1 MLNLLLAIASS
12 ALVSIVMRLSGP
24 RVKRGTAMLCINYL
38 ICLFFSWVY
47 TGFAAPVP
55 HEQGVAQAIIMG
67 AVNGLLFLSGFVVL
81 QWNIGR
87 NGMVLSS
94 TFMRLGLLV
103 CMVVSIVLFREM
115 PGAMQWGGFF
125 LAVAAI
131 VLINYQPTGQ
141 KAGSKL
147 GLLVVL
153 LCGGLCD
160 SMSKIF
166 EELGN
171 PVLSDHFLMYTF
183 CMALI
188 ACAALTAK
196 KKEGLPGKAEWL
208 FGAMVGIPNF
218 FSAKFLLASLSDL
231 PGILVYPVYS
241 VGTIL
246 VVTVTGVFCFREKLG
261 KRQTLALGMILAA
274 LVLLNI

>member
-1 MLNLLLAIASS
+1 M
-12 ALVSIVMRLSGP
+12 
-24 RVKRGTAMLCINYL
+24 
-38 ICLFFSWVY
+38 
-47 TGFAAPVP
+47 
-55 HEQGVAQAIIMG
+55 
-67 AVNGLLFLSGFVVL
+67 VL
-81 QWNIGR
+81 QWNIRR

-94 TFMRLGLLV
+94 TFKRLGLLV

-115 PGAMQWGGFF
+115 PSAMHWVGFF
-125 LAVAAI
+125 LAVVAI
-131 VLINYQPTGQ
+131 VLINYQPGET
-141 KAGSKL
+141 AGSKV
-147 GLLVVL
+147 GLLIAL

-171 PVLSDHFLMYTF
+171 PALSDHFLMYTF

-208 FGAMVGIPNF
+208 FGAVVGIPNF
-218 FSAKFLLASLSDL
+218 FSAKFLLASLRDL
-231 PGILVYPVYS
+231 PGIIVYPVYS

-246 VVTVTGVFCFREKLG
+246 VVTVTGVFCFREKLE
-261 KRQTLALGMILAA
+261 KRQIVALGMILAA

>member
-12 ALVSIVMRLSGP
+12 ALVSIVMRLSNP
-24 RVKRGTAMLCINYL
+24 RVQRGTAMLCVNYL

-47 TGFAAPVP
+47 TGFAVPVP
-55 HEQGVAQAIIMG
+55 QEAGVSQALLLG

-81 QWNIGR
+81 QWNIRR
-87 NGMVLSS
+87 NGMVLPS

-115 PGAMQWGGFF
+115 PDAMHWVGFF
-125 LAVAAI
+125 LAVVAI

-171 PVLSDHFLMYTF
+171 SALSDRFLMYTF

-208 FGAMVGIPNF
+208 YGALVGIPNF
-218 FSAKFLLASLSDL
+218 FSAKFLLASLRDL
-231 PGILVYPVYS
+231 PGIIVYPVYS

-246 VVTVTGVFCFREKLG
+246 VVTVTGVFCFREKLE
-261 KRQTLALGMILAA
+261 KRQVIALGMMLAA
-274 LVLLNI
+274 RVLLNL

>member
-1 MLNLLLAIASS
+1 MFHLLLAIASS
-12 ALVSIVMRLSGP
+12 ALVSIAMRLSGP
-24 RVKRGTAMLCINYL
+24 RVQRGTAMLCVNYL
-38 ICLFFSWVY
+38 ICLFFAWVY
-47 TGFAAPVP
+47 TGFAVPVP
-55 HEQGVAQAIIMG
+55 QVPGVSQALLLG
-67 AVNGLLFLSGFVVL
+67 AVNGVLFLSGFVVL
-81 QWNIGR
+81 QWNIRR

-115 PGAMQWGGFF
+115 PSAMHWVGFF
-125 LAVAAI
+125 LAVVAI
-131 VLINYQPTGQ
+131 VLINYQPGET
-141 KAGSKL
+141 AGSKV
-147 GLLVVL
+147 GLLIAL

-171 PVLSDHFLMYTF
+171 PALSDHFLMYTF

-196 KKEGLPGKAEWL
+196 EKEGFPGKAEWL

-218 FSAKFLLASLSDL
+218 FSAKFLLASLGDL
-231 PGILVYPVYS
+231 PGIIVYPVYS

-246 VVTVTGVFCFREKLG
+246 VVTVTGVFCFRETLE
-261 KRQTLALGMILAA
+261 KRQVLALGMILAA

>member
-1 MLNLLLAIASS
+1 MFHLLLAIASS
-12 ALVSIVMRLSGP
+12 ALVSIVMRLSSP
-24 RVKRGTAMLCINYL
+24 RVRRGTAMLCVNYL
-38 ICLFFSWVY
+38 ICLFFAWVY

-55 HEQGVAQAIIMG
+55 QLPGVSQALLLG
-67 AVNGLLFLSGFVVL
+67 AVNGVLFLSGFVVL
-81 QWNIGR
+81 QWNIRR
-87 NGMVLSS
+87 NGMVLPA

-115 PGAMQWGGFF
+115 PDAMHWLGFF

-131 VLINYQPTGQ
+131 VLIHYQPGQ
-141 KAGSKL
+141 TAGSKA
-147 GLLVVL
+147 GLLIAL

-171 PVLSDHFLMYTF
+171 PALSDHFLLYTF
-183 CMALI
+183 CMALL
-188 ACAALTAK
+188 ACALLTAR

-208 FGAMVGIPNF
+208 YGALVGIPNF
-218 FSAKFLLASLSDL
+218 FSAKFLLASLGDL
-231 PGILVYPVYS
+231 PGIIVYPVYS

-261 KRQTLALGMILAA
+261 KRQIFALGMILAA

>member
-12 ALVSIVMRLSGP
+12 ALVSIVMRLSNP
-24 RVKRGTAMLCINYL
+24 RVQRGTAMLCVNYL

-55 HEQGVAQAIIMG
+55 QEAGVSQALLLG
-67 AVNGLLFLSGFVVL
+67 AVNGILFLSGFVVL
-81 QWNIGR
+81 QWNIRR
-87 NGMVLSS
+87 NGMVLPA

-103 CMVVSIVLFREM
+103 CMVVSIVLFREI
-115 PGAMQWGGFF
+115 PDAMHWIGFF
-125 LAVAAI
+125 LAVVAI
-131 VLINYQPTGQ
+131 VLINYQPGET
-141 KAGSKL
+141 AGSKV
-147 GLLVVL
+147 GLLIAL

-171 PVLSDHFLMYTF
+171 PALSDHFLMYTF

-196 KKEGLPGKAEWL
+196 KREGLPGKAEWL
-208 FGAMVGIPNF
+208 YGALVGIPNF
-218 FSAKFLLASLSDL
+218 FSAKFLLASLGDL

-246 VVTVTGVFCFREKLG
+246 VVTATGVFCFREKLE
-261 KRQTLALGMILAA
+261 KRQVFALGMILAA